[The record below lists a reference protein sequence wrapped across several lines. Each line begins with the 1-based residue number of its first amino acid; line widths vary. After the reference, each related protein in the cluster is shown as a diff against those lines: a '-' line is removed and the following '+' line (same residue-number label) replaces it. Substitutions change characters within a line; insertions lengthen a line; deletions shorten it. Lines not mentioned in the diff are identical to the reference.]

1 MWGSRFLWKQEK
13 TYSVDYIHHHFCL
26 CISIEFTSL
35 NLLSNSK
42 KCKNFATHSD
52 EAISTKLD
60 FETWHGDMHVE
71 GELPGANYKWLKRL
85 PYHAT
90 KDWHWSFINYNALIL
105 LFTIHFSHV
114 RLTLLSFNLT
124 LIWFYYYDDF
134 ILLFISF
141 SLFSCDC
148 TFFLLFTTRFI
159 IPYSN
164 ILELVANKITL

>member
-1 MWGSRFLWKQEK
+1 MTWCWCWFPTLSLPNLQTVHLIGTSQTYLHHQLVVSCSVIFLIELISEVWGSRFLWKQEK

-90 KDWHWSFINYNALIL
+90 KNWHWSFINYNALIL

-124 LIWFYYYDDF
+124 LI
-134 ILLFISF
+134 
-141 SLFSCDC
+141 
-148 TFFLLFTTRFI
+148 
-159 IPYSN
+159 
-164 ILELVANKITL
+164 